1 MKIEKIG
8 SIHGNNKIWRYMSL
22 EKFIDL
28 LLSRSL
34 FFANANKMEDKF
46 EMAVPIFPKSESKAI
61 SDRGSGMI
69 FKRELSQKE
78 IELANKFKENTYI
91 SCWSLN
97 DAESYALWKIYLGGS
112 SNGVAIKSTV
122 SKLIHCLESVSHTS
136 TSDYSKLDFE
146 AKNPF
151 FEIDTF
157 KIGIVEYKNHI
168 EPKNLNKTNLAITK
182 KQFYDYEKELRVFG
196 TSKNQFLSPV
206 SEEYQK
212 GLSNGFSIPIEIELL
227 IDEIVLSPYSTAW
240 FKENLIKLI
249 GILNSDLS
257 SKILDSEIGINS

>member
-1 MKIEKIG
+1 
-8 SIHGNNKIWRYMSL
+8 MSL

-28 LLSRSL
+28 LLTRSL

-46 EMAVPIFPKSESKAI
+46 EMAVPIIPKSESKGI
-61 SDRGSGMI
+61 SDRGSGMLL
-69 FKRELSQKE
+69 KRELSQKE

-122 SKLIHCLESVSHTS
+122 SKLTHCLESVSHTS
-136 TSDYSKLDFE
+136 NSNSDYSNLDFE

-157 KIGIVEYKNHI
+157 KIGVVEYKNHI

-182 KQFYDYEKELRVFG
+182 KQFYEYEKELRVFG
-196 TSKNQFLSPV
+196 TSKNQFEPQK

-212 GLSNGFSIPIEIELL
+212 GLSHGFSIPIEIELL
-227 IDEIVLSPYSTAW
+227 IDGIVLSPYSTAW

-249 GILNSDLS
+249 GIR
-257 SKILDSEIGINS
+257 